1 MIDAFSKVV
10 DRLSSY
16 QLFNYLLPGIIFN
29 YGIEQITSF
38 CFTPDDILYKLF
50 IYYVSGMILSRI
62 GSTIIEPIYKKF
74 CIVVYAGYKD
84 YLDAAEKDPKLDILV
99 MENNTY
105 RTLVSTFIVMLFLYL
120 MDQIEWLHD
129 KYDSFVAIVIYLL
142 LLVGL
147 MTLSFR
153 KQTSFVRSRTHNNLG
168 KKDSEQIESL
178 KTEQKKIK
186 VWKLI
191 FK

>member
-1 MIDAFSKVV
+1 MIDAFSKLV

-38 CFTPDDILYKLF
+38 SFTPEDILYKLF

-105 RTLVSTFIVMLFLYL
+105 RTLVSTFIVMLLLYL
-120 MDQIEWLHD
+120 LDQIEWLHD
-129 KYDSFVAIVIYLL
+129 KYDSFYAIVIYLL
-142 LLVGL
+142 LLISL

-168 KKDSEQIESL
+168 KKDSEQTESL
-178 KTEQKKIK
+178 KAEQKKIK
-186 VWKLI
+186 VWK
-191 FK
+191 

>member
-10 DRLSSY
+10 DKLSSY

-38 CFTPDDILYKLF
+38 RFTPDDVLYKLF
-50 IYYVSGMILSRI
+50 IYYVTGMILSRI
-62 GSTIIEPIYKKF
+62 GSTIIEPIYKKY

-84 YLDAAEKDPKLDILV
+84 YLEAAKDDSKLDILV

-105 RTLVSTFIVMLFLYL
+105 RTFVSTFIVMLLLYL
-120 MDQIEWLHD
+120 LDQIEWFHD
-129 KYDSFVAIVIYLL
+129 KYDSFTAIVIYLL
-142 LLVGL
+142 LLIGL

-153 KQTSFVRSRTHNNLG
+153 KQTSFVRSRTHNKLG
-168 KKDSEQIESL
+168 KKDSDQIESL
-178 KTEQKKIK
+178 KAEQKKIK
-186 VWKLI
+186 VWKFI

>member
-10 DRLSSY
+10 DKLSSY

-38 CFTPDDILYKLF
+38 SFTSDDILYKLF
-50 IYYVSGMILSRI
+50 IYYISGMILSRI
-62 GSTIIEPIYKKF
+62 GSTIIEPIYKKY

-84 YLDAAEKDPKLDILV
+84 YLEAAEKDPKLDILV

-105 RTLVSTFIVMLFLYL
+105 RTLVSTFLVMLLLFLL
-120 MDQIEWLHD
+120 DQIEWLRD
-129 KYDSFVAIVIYLL
+129 KYDSIYATVIYLL
-142 LLVGL
+142 LLISL

-153 KQTSFVRSRTHNNLG
+153 KQTSFIRNRTHKKIG
-168 KKDSEQIESL
+168 KKDSDQIESL

-186 VWKLI
+186 VWEFI

>member
-10 DRLSSY
+10 DKLSSY

-38 CFTPDDILYKLF
+38 SFTPGDILYKLF
-50 IYYVSGMILSRI
+50 IYYVTGMILSRI
-62 GSTIIEPIYKKF
+62 GSTIIEPIYKKY

-84 YLDAAEKDPKLDILV
+84 YLEAAEKDPKLDILV

-105 RTLVSTFIVMLFLYL
+105 RTFVSTFIVMLLVFLL
-120 MDQIEWLHD
+120 DQIEWLHD
-129 KYDSFVAIVIYLL
+129 KYDSFFAIVIYLL
-142 LLVGL
+142 LLIGL

-153 KQTSFVRSRTHNNLG
+153 KQTSFVRSRTHKNLG
-168 KKDSEQIESL
+168 KKDSDQIESL
-178 KTEQKKIK
+178 MAEQKKIK
-186 VWKLI
+186 VWKFI